1 MDLVNRLTCPWWEV
15 VIYDLTKDPNKE
27 VKNKPTL
34 YGIEKIPAVA
44 VDRKNLECCE
54 MNSVSENILRQA
66 GVGNA

>member
-1 MDLVNRLTCPWWEV
+1 MDLVKSLACPWCEV

-44 VDRKNLECCE
+44 VDGK
-54 MNSVSENILRQA
+54 IW
-66 GVGNA
+66 NAVR